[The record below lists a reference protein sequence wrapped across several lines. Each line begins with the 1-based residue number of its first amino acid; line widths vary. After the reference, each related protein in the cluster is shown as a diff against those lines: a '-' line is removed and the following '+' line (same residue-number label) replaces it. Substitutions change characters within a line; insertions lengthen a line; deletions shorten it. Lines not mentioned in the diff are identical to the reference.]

1 MATTP
6 RRISSLQQFQR
17 VVPAIVKA
25 INADPEL
32 AMRAAANPLL
42 AVEELGYTIEP
53 DVRRLAERRVR
64 FPKATFERLGEL
76 EKEIQAA
83 AGEQFDI
90 DSSKILSR
98 VLFEKL
104 KLPPPTQDSP
114 EQKRQTKAKAAAQY
128 QPATR
133 LVTDP
138 LPPRPF
144 GGEPGAD
151 PLEVLREKHPVMKP
165 LLEYRQLEA
174 SSARLAPPDLY
185 ERIRRGDVK
194 SPITGLKAR
203 LKRGPTPE

>member
-1 MATTP
+1 MATNP

-76 EKEIQAA
+76 EKEIHAS
-83 AGEQFDI
+83 AGEQFEI
-90 DSSKILSR
+90 DSSEALSR

-104 KLPPPTQDSP
+104 KLPPPGEDSP
-114 EQKRQTKAKAAAQY
+114 QQKSRSRAKTSQKSY
-128 QPATR
+128 PGLR

-138 LPPRPF
+138 LPPRPL
-144 GGEPGAD
+144 GGEPTAD
-151 PLEVLREKHPVMKP
+151 PLDGLRKAHPVMKP

-194 SPITGLKAR
+194 SSITGIKAR

>member
-1 MATTP
+1 MAANP

-32 AMRAAANPLL
+32 ALRAAANPLL
-42 AVEELGYTIEP
+42 AVEELGYAIEP

-76 EKEIQAA
+76 EAEVYKK
-83 AGEQFDI
+83 AGEQFEI
-90 DSSKILSR
+90 DSGDALSR

-104 KLPPPTQDSP
+104 KLPPPVGSETS
-114 EQKRQTKAKAAAQY
+114 QKRTQKSKATAQQPPAAL
-128 QPATR
+128 R
-133 LVTDP
+133 ITDP
-138 LPPRPF
+138 LPPRPI
-144 GGEPGAD
+144 GHEPVPD
-151 PLEVLREKHPVMKP
+151 PLDALRKAHPVMKP

-174 SSARLAPPDLY
+174 STARLAPPDLY

-194 SPITGLKAR
+194 SPVTKLKAR